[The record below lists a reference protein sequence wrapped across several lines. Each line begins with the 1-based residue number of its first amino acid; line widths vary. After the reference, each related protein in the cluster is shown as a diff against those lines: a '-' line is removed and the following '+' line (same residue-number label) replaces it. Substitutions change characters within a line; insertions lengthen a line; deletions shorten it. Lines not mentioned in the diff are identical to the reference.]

1 MSADRNRQYFLG
13 GGAGAGHTSPQEKGI
28 SPIPSSTR
36 ELPVASPESVPWKSA
51 LGSMRIAKEKNR
63 TVKGA
68 CRGGE

>member
-1 MSADRNRQYFLG
+1 MIREAKFGSADRNRQYFLG
-13 GGAGAGHTSPQEKGI
+13 GGGAGARE

-51 LGSMRIAKEKNR
+51 LGSVRIAKEKNR